1 MLRVTIEKLGLP
13 KVIWMIKERCGSS
26 VGEDMVDEM
35 RFSSDLFQISK
46 WQEETN
52 EAVEA
57 LRLYPD
63 IPIGGI
69 RDIRRH

>member
-1 MLRVTIEKLGLP
+1 
-13 KVIWMIKERCGSS
+13 
-26 VGEDMVDEM
+26 M

-69 RDIRRH
+69 RDIRRALKGLKRGVLDPTDFWISRTL